1 MDDSTTSPSFG
12 VFDISD
18 SFELNLPN
26 NAIRLTKISENVFS
40 YARKDSSGNITE
52 KIIPSDKDTLR
63 IEFAPID
70 ALNYPAKR
78 TNFMYLDFET
88 PVFLSESA
96 AAKIFVQCPIE
107 MGIFIVNGTKKDS
120 LDWFSCEPEKSRFG
134 LYGSPDSGI
143 LCKYYKSHVVNSYDE
158 NEPFVNTV
166 MQLNLENQLGSGHSI
181 TKVVFPINENKLYYK
196 DNHCK
201 YDSLNA
207 VLKKKLT
214 VEVLDVETNAI
225 ETDWTEAPPFEFSIP
240 YKRIDMDVD

>member
-1 MDDSTTSPSFG
+1 MENSLEFPSYGIYEIDDSL
-12 VFDISD
+12 
-18 SFELNLPN
+18 ELNLPN
-26 NAIRLTKISENVFS
+26 NAIQFKKITENVFS
-40 YARKDSSGNITE
+40 YMRKDSAGTITE
-52 KIIPSDKDTLR
+52 KIIPSNKEKLK

-88 PVFLSESA
+88 TVFLSESS

-107 MGIFIVNGTKKDS
+107 LGIFIITGAKKDS